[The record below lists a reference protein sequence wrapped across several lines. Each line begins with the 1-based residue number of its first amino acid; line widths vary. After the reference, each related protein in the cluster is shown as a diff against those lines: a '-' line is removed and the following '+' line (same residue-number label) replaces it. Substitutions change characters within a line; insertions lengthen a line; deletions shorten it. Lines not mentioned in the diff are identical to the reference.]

1 MGDRNRVTMQWFAEF
16 QEALIGVE
24 ARKDGHALQL
34 EDGLSMLKTALLD
47 TIASKN
53 RVFLIGNGGSAAI
66 CAHVAVDWTKF
77 LRLRVETCNDA
88 PMMSMIANDFEWKEV
103 FSRQINARALPGDV
117 LVAIS
122 SSGRSGNILKA
133 VEICR
138 QKKMTVH
145 TVSGFERDNPLQH
158 RGRINFWIPSKSYG
172 HVEAATLC
180 LLHSLVNA

>member
-1 MGDRNRVTMQWFAEF
+1 MLARDRVTMRWFEEF
-16 QEALIGVE
+16 QEALVGVE
-24 ARKDGHALQL
+24 ASKDGFKLQL
-34 EDGLSMLKTALLD
+34 EDGLTRLKESILD

-66 CAHVAVDWTKF
+66 CAHIAVDWTKF
-77 LRLRVETCNDA
+77 LKVRVETCNDV

-103 FSRQINARALPGDV
+103 FSRQVSKRSMAGDV
-117 LVAIS
+117 MIAIS
-122 SSGRSGNILKA
+122 SSGRSSNILKA
-133 VEICR
+133 IEICR
-138 QKKMTVH
+138 QKKVTVH

-158 RGRINFWIPSKSYG
+158 RGRLNFWIPSKSYG